1 MSEESQTPEV
11 VGASFLTK
19 GSIVNTLISQLTTEE
34 PSIEASSLKQ
44 LLTIRQICDFPKQ
57 VREEANSIEDGTLG
71 KAIYDL
77 ARDKTN
83 DITRLPAAR
92 KLLFAKEKVL
102 VQAPVTGVI
111 TEGID
116 IQDAVDSVPYRHTK
130 GPSFEITLGNIK
142 FKKQTPFYYTLK
154 LDVQSHLGGNMQ
166 NAITWRSNDSASGR
180 TVVVPVY
187 FRLIN
192 NRVNPPAVKLISL
205 GELVFFKH
213 DVENNACMDYYHSGF
228 MRAMDS
234 MFQYG
239 YFDELEVFIT
249 RSTWVAV
256 RDGVQDKIILP
267 ATTNTNYLEIVEL

>member
-1 MSEESQTPEV
+1 MSEETQTQEV

-19 GSIVNTLISQLTTEE
+19 GSIATTLISQLTTEE
-34 PSIEASSLKQ
+34 PSNEASSLMQ
-44 LLTIRQICDFPKQ
+44 LLTIRQICDLPKQ
-57 VREEANSIEDGTLG
+57 VRDEANSIEDGTLG

-83 DITRLPAAR
+83 DITRLPAAH
-92 KLLFAKEKVL
+92 KLLLAKEEVL

-116 IQDAVDSVPYRHTK
+116 IQEAIDSVPYRHTK
-130 GPSFEITLGNIK
+130 NPSFEVSLGNIK
-142 FKKQTPFYYTLK
+142 FKKQTPFYFTLK
-154 LDVQSHLGGNMQ
+154 LDVKSQLGGDEQ
-166 NAITWRSNDSASGR
+166 STITWRSNDSVSGR

-192 NRVNPPAVKLISL
+192 NRVSPASVKLISL

-213 DVENNACMDYYHSGF
+213 DIENNAEMQYHHSGF
-228 MRAMDS
+228 MRAMDAV
-234 MFQYG
+234 FHYG

-249 RSTWVAV
+249 RSAWVAV
-256 RDGVQDKIILP
+256 RDSVQDKITLP
-267 ATTNTNYLEIVEL
+267 ASTTDNYLEIVEL

>member
-1 MSEESQTPEV
+1 MSEETQTQEV

-19 GSIVNTLISQLTTEE
+19 GSIATTLISQLTTEE

-83 DITRLPAAR
+83 DITRLPAAH
-92 KLLFAKEKVL
+92 KLLLAKEEVL

-116 IQDAVDSVPYRHTK
+116 IQEAIDSVPYRHTK
-130 GPSFEITLGNIK
+130 NPSFEVSLGNIK
-142 FKKQTPFYYTLK
+142 FKKQTPFYFTLK
-154 LDVQSHLGGNMQ
+154 LDVKSQLGGDEQ
-166 NAITWRSNDSASGR
+166 STITWRSNDSVSGR

-192 NRVNPPAVKLISL
+192 NRVSPASVKLISL

-213 DVENNACMDYYHSGF
+213 DIENNAEMQYHHSGF
-228 MRAMDS
+228 MRAMDAV
-234 MFQYG
+234 FQYG
-239 YFDELEVFIT
+239 YFDELEVFVT
-249 RSTWVAV
+249 RSAWVAV
-256 RDGVQDKIILP
+256 RDSVQDKITLP
-267 ATTNTNYLEIVEL
+267 ASTTDNYLEIVEL